1 MKSLRTSLVCLA
13 LLASAAACSDANPLA
28 APGAPRFDGG
38 GLKGSGGR
46 ADSTADDADDGGQLG
61 SGNNA
66 STEDGGGFMGS
77 GGKEGGG
84 VIGSGGITSTE
95 EGGEVIGD
103 ETVAPER
110 AGGHVG
116 PNG

>member
-1 MKSLRTSLVCLA
+1 
-13 LLASAAACSDANPLA
+13 
-28 APGAPRFDGG
+28 
-38 GLKGSGGR
+38 
-46 ADSTADDADDGGQLG
+46 
-61 SGNNA
+61 
-66 STEDGGGFMGS
+66 MGS